1 MVVRNLRD
9 SVPKCIGFY
18 LTHSFRTKLQFALNQ
33 EIQNEKILNHFLKE
47 PPHIQEERAAL
58 KSQSKIV
65 AEAHAVL
72 SRDIEIQM
80 GEVDYELER

>member
-1 MVVRNLRD
+1 M
-9 SVPKCIGFY
+9 
-18 LTHSFRTKLQFALNQ
+18 NQ

-47 PPHIQEERAAL
+47 PPHIQEERTAL

-65 AEAHAVL
+65 QEAHAVL